1 MSFDKNTDG
10 IDSMFAEEFQSRRL
24 FSKNIREKND
34 FKENYFQKAEELIN
48 KFVEHT
54 KVYHEVLGW
63 EDYIDSAKKCALIAV
78 DNIILANPH
87 SNPFNTDFIKI

>member
-34 FKENYFQKAEELIN
+34 FKENYFQKAEELIKSLENDTQEPVKPPKKLSIWKKLTGKN
-48 KFVEHT
+48 KT
-54 KVYHEVLGW
+54 K
-63 EDYIDSAKKCALIAV
+63 
-78 DNIILANPH
+78 
-87 SNPFNTDFIKI
+87 

>member
-1 MSFDKNTDG
+1 MTAKD
-10 IDSMFAEEFQSRRL
+10 
-24 FSKNIREKND
+24 
-34 FKENYFQKAEELIN
+34 KAEELIN

-87 SNPFNTDFIKI
+87 SNPFNTDVYSTMDYWLEVKQEIEKL